1 MAIDSSY
8 IRLMDA
14 DQTITQA
21 IDTLDRIFL
30 LYVLPIA
37 HEADTDD
44 AMRETVEAFTHFY
57 HLRLSL
63 SLMRSTWKDQAAIQ
77 QEMYCQDHNLGS

>member
-1 MAIDSSY
+1 
-8 IRLMDA
+8 MDA
-14 DQTITQA
+14 GRTITQA
-21 IDTLDRIFL
+21 IDTLDRAFL
-30 LYVLPIA
+30 IHLLPLA

-44 AMRETVEAFTHFY
+44 AMRETVEAFAFFY

-77 QEMYCQDHNLGS
+77 QEMYCQEHNLGS